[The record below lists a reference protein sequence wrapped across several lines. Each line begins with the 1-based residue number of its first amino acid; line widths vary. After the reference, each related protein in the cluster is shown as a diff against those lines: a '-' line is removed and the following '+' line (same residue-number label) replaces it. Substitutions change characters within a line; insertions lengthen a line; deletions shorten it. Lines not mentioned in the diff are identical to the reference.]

1 MADRDCRDVGSA
13 DRRRERRLRSR
24 MTVAAELAA
33 ALHQSCDGEADYA
46 RPTGTESSGGL
57 RPALLIEVV
66 PGRSVQQATV
76 GYVAAAVP
84 LLDVPSLAHSSA
96 EASMLAPDLSFLCGT
111 WRW

>member
-66 PGRSVQQATV
+66 PGRMGAWN
-76 GYVAAAVP
+76 
-84 LLDVPSLAHSSA
+84 SLILKA
-96 EASMLAPDLSFLCGT
+96 LYNYLTRPT
-111 WRW
+111 